1 MAFNLAS
8 ADEIRSGEVTDV
20 YFPRIVEVLKAK
32 GVDAEVVGEIRAAA
46 LPRGWDWAVLAG
58 LDEVQELFSGAPITV
73 GAMPEGTV
81 FAAEEP
87 VITVLGS
94 YRSFAVYETA
104 LLGLV
109 CQASGVATMAARCTL
124 AAGGKPVYSFGAR
137 RMHPALAP
145 MIDRNAYLGGCD
157 GVAVTLSAERMGIE
171 PVGTMAH
178 AFILVMGDPCAA
190 YRAFDEVL
198 DPSIPRVALVD
209 TLEDE
214 KFGAVAAAEC
224 LGERLAGVRLDTPRS
239 RRGDMVALVE
249 EVRWELGLR
258 GFGDVRVIV
267 SGGLDEHEIAG
278 LAAVTDA
285 FGVGTAISNAP
296 VVDFSFDL
304 VEVNGRP
311 SAKRGKR
318 SGHKQVWE
326 CPACRTR
333 SVLPARSPVPTCSC
347 TAVPMEPLLTPLV
360 DPEAGALARDC
371 VDACRSRLKDR
382 LASGRFAL

>member
-1 MAFNLAS
+1 MAS
-8 ADEIRSGEVTDV
+8 ADEIRSGQVTDV
-20 YFPRIVEVLKAK
+20 YFRRISEVLEAK
-32 GVDAEVVGEIRAAA
+32 GVDADVVGEVRAAA
-46 LPRGWDWAVLAG
+46 LPQDWDWAILAG
-58 LDEVQELFSGAPITV
+58 LDEVQELFSGMPVTV
-73 GAMPEGTV
+73 SAMPEGTV
-81 FAAEEP
+81 FMAEEP
-87 VITVLGS
+87 VITVSGS
-94 YRSFAVYETA
+94 YRSFGVYETA

-109 CQASGVATMAARCTL
+109 CQASGIATMAARCSL
-124 AAGGKPVYSFGAR
+124 AADQKPIYSFGAR

-157 GVAVTLSAERMGIE
+157 GVAVTLSAERLGVE

-214 KFGAVAAAEC
+214 KFGAITAAEC

-239 RRGDMVALVE
+239 RRGDMLTLVQ

-258 GFGDVRVIV
+258 GFGDVRVVV
-267 SGGLDEHEIAG
+267 SGGLDEYEIAELSG
-278 LAAVTDA
+278 VTDA

-304 VEVNGRP
+304 VEVDGRP
-311 SAKRGKR
+311 FAKRGKR

-326 CPACRTR
+326 CPACKARE
-333 SVLPARSPVPTCSC
+333 VLPARTSAPKCSC
-347 TAVPMEPLLTPLV
+347 AAGPMEPLLTPLV
-360 DPEAGALARDC
+360 DPEAGALAREDL
-371 VDACRSRLKDR
+371 DASRSRLKDT
-382 LASGRFAL
+382 LAAGLLAL

>member
-1 MAFNLAS
+1 MGFNLAS
-8 ADEIRSGEVTDV
+8 ADEIRSGLVTDV
-20 YFPRIVEVLKAK
+20 YFTRIAEVLKAK
-32 GVDAEVVGEIRAAA
+32 GVDADVVGEVRAAA

-58 LDEVQELFSGAPITV
+58 LDEVQELFSGMAVTV
-73 GAMPEGTV
+73 RAMPEGTV
-81 FAAEEP
+81 FGAEEP
-87 VITVLGS
+87 VITVSGG
-94 YRSFAVYETA
+94 YRSFAAYETA

-109 CQASGVATMAARCTL
+109 CQASGVATMAARCSL
-124 AAGGKPVYSFGAR
+124 AAERKPVYSFGAR

-157 GVAVTLSAERMGIE
+157 GVAVALSAERLGVE

-214 KFGAVAAAEC
+214 KFGAITAAEC

-239 RRGDMVALVE
+239 RRGDMLALVG

-258 GFGDVRVIV
+258 GFGDVWVIV
-267 SGGLDEHEIAG
+267 SGGLDEHEIAR
-278 LAAVTDA
+278 LAGVADA

-304 VEVNGRP
+304 VEVNGMP

-318 SGHKQVWE
+318 SGQKQVWE

-333 SVLPARSPVPTCSC
+333 DVLSVSAPAPTCSC
-347 TAVPMEPLLTPLV
+347 TAIPMEPLLMPLV
-360 DPEAGALARDC
+360 DPEAGALARED
-371 VDACRSRLKDR
+371 VDACRSRLEDT
-382 LASGRFAL
+382 LATGRFAL